1 MSLPPEQAALALWQ
15 AAEQLRERGELAAAG
30 QRYARLAAD
39 PGWQAPARL
48 RLGQLAL
55 QQGRL
60 AEAAEHVLAGSR
72 ADESDPVVL
81 EGLLTLACQTGELET
96 ALRLS
101 RHPALVQAPDA
112 AVQQGVGERLLE
124 QSFPAEARPYLQRAR
139 ALGGDSARLHYQ
151 LGLAALYA
159 GDADQAEAAFEACL
173 ARQPLHGAAHRQ
185 LAKLR
190 RARPDKNH
198 ADRLR
203 AVIARAGDAH
213 PDAPPLYYA
222 LFKELDDLGETEAA
236 WQALATGMRLRRAQI
251 DYDPAAE
258 EALFRQ
264 LLHMPPD
271 TAAQADEGP
280 APVFILGQP
289 RSGTTLLER
298 ILGGAPEVADAG
310 ELRDFGYQARVLTG
324 LPGPGMP
331 DLALLQALESA
342 DLAELGRRYLAHTR
356 WRAGGKRY
364 YTDKLP
370 ANFVWL
376 GHIARAL
383 PQARFLHLVR
393 EPMDV
398 CFSNLKELFA
408 NAYPHSYD
416 QVEMA
421 GHFRRYHRLMAHWRQ
436 AFPERVLDVEYQALV
451 TDPEGQARRVLEFL
465 GLPWTPGLAAIERRE
480 GAVATASAVQLRE
493 PVHARFLGQW
503 RRYEA
508 PLAPLRQAL
517 GELAD

>member
-1 MSLPPEQAALALWQ
+1 
-15 AAEQLRERGELAAAG
+15 
-30 QRYARLAAD
+30 
-39 PGWQAPARL
+39 
-48 RLGQLAL
+48 
-55 QQGRL
+55 
-60 AEAAEHVLAGSR
+60 
-72 ADESDPVVL
+72 
-81 EGLLTLACQTGELET
+81 
-96 ALRLS
+96 
-101 RHPALVQAPDA
+101 APDA

-198 ADRLR
+198 VDRLR
-203 AVIARAGDAH
+203 DVIARAGDAH

-258 EALFRQ
+258 EALFQQ

-310 ELRDFGYQARVLTG
+310 ELRDF
-324 LPGPGMP
+324 
-331 DLALLQALESA
+331 
-342 DLAELGRRYLAHTR
+342 
-356 WRAGGKRY
+356 
-364 YTDKLP
+364 
-370 ANFVWL
+370 
-376 GHIARAL
+376 
-383 PQARFLHLVR
+383 
-393 EPMDV
+393 
-398 CFSNLKELFA
+398 
-408 NAYPHSYD
+408 
-416 QVEMA
+416 
-421 GHFRRYHRLMAHWRQ
+421 
-436 AFPERVLDVEYQALV
+436 
-451 TDPEGQARRVLEFL
+451 
-465 GLPWTPGLAAIERRE
+465 
-480 GAVATASAVQLRE
+480 
-493 PVHARFLGQW
+493 
-503 RRYEA
+503 
-508 PLAPLRQAL
+508 
-517 GELAD
+517 